1 MEHAKKMLLIEP
13 SLIERL
19 NQHSNVD
26 NPIARLETEM
36 KNVLNANM
44 DDRKK
49 SILYLQILSRYL
61 HLVEKERQPF
71 EIPIISKNIEL
82 SDDSVKGNTS
92 YKNKN
97 TDTQGSVV
105 AQTSDEEEKYEE
117 STTSYGSPLYSTNQI
132 LSLIPKS
139 YTKKGELLL
148 NLISSSKNK
157 ISWEDDGTVV
167 IDNEKIPGSNIVDL
181 VNDLLRPLKR
191 NEPIGW
197 ENFAKALK
205 DIKIPLTYIGN
216 PKRTAFIN
224 KLKLSDLGGYTTDEE
239 FTTPTNKQAVKLPH
253 KQQLKENSTDDEIS
267 ASSTTKYRKKLRN
280 KLDWEKWSPY

>member
-1 MEHAKKMLLIEP
+1 M
-13 SLIERL
+13 
-19 NQHSNVD
+19 
-26 NPIARLETEM
+26 
-36 KNVLNANM
+36 
-44 DDRKK
+44 
-49 SILYLQILSRYL
+49 
-61 HLVEKERQPF
+61 
-71 EIPIISKNIEL
+71 
-82 SDDSVKGNTS
+82 
-92 YKNKN
+92 
-97 TDTQGSVV
+97 
-105 AQTSDEEEKYEE
+105 
-117 STTSYGSPLYSTNQI
+117 
-132 LSLIPKS
+132 
-139 YTKKGELLL
+139 
-148 NLISSSKNK
+148 ISSSKNK